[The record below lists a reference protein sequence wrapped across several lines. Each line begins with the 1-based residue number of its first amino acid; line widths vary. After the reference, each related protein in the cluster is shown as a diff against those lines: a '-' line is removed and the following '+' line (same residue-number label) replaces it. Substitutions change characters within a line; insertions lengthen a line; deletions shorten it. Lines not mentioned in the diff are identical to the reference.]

1 MSDGK
6 KRSILR
12 NVLGYYHQAGNEL
25 LFACPKCDHHK
36 NKLSVNIERDVFKC
50 WVCEYAGRSIYRL
63 IRKYGNYEERK
74 EWGQLTQQIDVS
86 TFAEVLLQG
95 DKFVEEEQN
104 LDLPKEFISLAN
116 KNLPKTSI
124 YPLNYLESRGIYRQ
138 DIIKWKIGYCGSGD
152 FGSRIIVPSF
162 GLAGKANFFIARNY
176 GDDWRKYKNPQ
187 ASKDIIFNELYL
199 DFDEDLILVE
209 GVFDAIKAGDN
220 AVPILGSTLR
230 EHSKLFQ
237 EIVKND
243 TPVYIALD
251 PDVDRKT
258 LRIIKLLLEYD
269 IEVHKVNILPYNDVG
284 EMSRDQFLKR
294 KKGATFIKSYDYLIN
309 ELLDLRG

>member
-12 NVLGYYHQAGNEL
+12 STLGYCYQSGNEL
-25 LFACPKCDHHK
+25 LFACPKCNHHK

-50 WVCEYAGRSIYRL
+50 WVCEYSGRSIYRL
-63 IRKYGNYEERK
+63 IRRYGSYEQRK

-86 TFAEVLLQG
+86 TFAEVLLQ
-95 DKFVEEEQN
+95 DDNFIEEEQT
-104 LDLPKEFISLAN
+104 LDLPEEFVSLAN
-116 KNLPKTSI
+116 KNLPKTSL
-124 YPLNYLESRGIYRQ
+124 YALNYLESRGIYKE
-138 DIIKWKIGYCGSGD
+138 DIVKWKIGYCDDGD
-152 FGSRIIVPSF
+152 FGSRIIIPSF
-162 GLAGKANFFIARNY
+162 GLTGKANFFIARSY

-187 ASKDIIFNELYL
+187 ASKDIVFNELYL
-199 DFDEDLILVE
+199 DFDEDMILVE

-220 AVPILGSTLR
+220 SVPILGSTLR

-237 EIVKND
+237 KIVEND

-258 LRIIKLLLEYD
+258 LKIIKLLLEYD
-269 IEVHKVNILPYNDVG
+269 IEVHKINILPYNDVG
-284 EMSRDQFLKR
+284 EMSRQQFIKR
-294 KKGATFIKSYDYLIN
+294 KEEATFIKSYDYLIN
-309 ELLDLRG
+309 EIFNL

>member
-12 NVLGYYHQAGNEL
+12 STLGYCHQSGNEL
-25 LFACPKCDHHK
+25 LFACPKCNHHK

-50 WVCEYAGRSIYRL
+50 WVCEYSGRSIYRL
-63 IRKYGNYEERK
+63 IRRYGSYEQRK

-86 TFAEVLLQG
+86 TFAEVLLQ
-95 DKFVEEEQN
+95 DDNFAEEEQT
-104 LDLPKEFISLAN
+104 LDLPEEFVSLAN
-116 KNLPKTSI
+116 KNLPKTSL
-124 YPLNYLESRGIYRQ
+124 YALNYLESRGIYKE
-138 DIIKWKIGYCGSGD
+138 DIVKWKIGYCDDGD
-152 FGSRIIVPSF
+152 FGSRIIIPSF
-162 GLAGKANFFIARNY
+162 GLTGKANFFIARSY

-187 ASKDIIFNELYL
+187 ASKDIVFNELYL
-199 DFDEDLILVE
+199 DFDEDMILVE

-220 AVPILGSTLR
+220 SVPILGSTLR

-237 EIVKND
+237 KIVEND

-258 LRIIKLLLEYD
+258 LKIIKLLLEYD
-269 IEVHKVNILPYNDVG
+269 IEVHKINILPYNDVG
-284 EMSRDQFLKR
+284 EMSRQQFIKR
-294 KKGATFIKSYDYLIN
+294 KEEATFIKSYDYLIN
-309 ELLDLRG
+309 EIFNL

>member
-6 KRSILR
+6 KRKILKDIF
-12 NVLGYYHQAGNEL
+12 GYYYQSGNEL

-63 IRKYGNYEERK
+63 IRKYGNYEQRK
-74 EWGQLTQQIDVS
+74 EWARFTQQIDIS
-86 TFAEVLLQG
+86 TLAEVLLQDG
-95 DKFVEEEQN
+95 KAQEEEQV

-116 KNLPKTSI
+116 KNLPRTSL
-124 YPLNYLESRGIYRQ
+124 YALNYLESRGIFKQ
-138 DIIKWKIGYCGSGD
+138 DIIKWKIGYCEDGD
-152 FGSRIIVPSF
+152 FESRIIIPSF
-162 GLAGKANFFIARNY
+162 GLTGKANFFIARSY
-176 GDDWRKYKNPQ
+176 GDDWKKYKNPQ

-209 GVFDAIKAGDN
+209 GAFDAIKAGEN

-258 LRIIKLLLEYD
+258 LKIIKLLLEYD
-269 IEVHKVNILPYNDVG
+269 IEVYKVDILPYSDVG
-284 EMSRDQFLKR
+284 EMLRDQFLKR
-294 KKGATFIKSYDYLIN
+294 KEEAVFIKSYDYLIN
-309 ELLDLRG
+309 EMLNL

>member
-12 NVLGYYHQAGNEL
+12 STLGYCYQSGNEL
-25 LFACPKCDHHK
+25 LFACPKCNHHK

-50 WVCEYAGRSIYRL
+50 WVCEYSGRSIYRL
-63 IRKYGNYEERK
+63 VRRYGSYEQRK

-86 TFAEVLLQG
+86 TFAEVLLQ
-95 DKFVEEEQN
+95 DDSFIEEEQT
-104 LDLPKEFISLAN
+104 LDLPEEFVSLAN
-116 KNLPKTSI
+116 KNLPKTSL
-124 YPLNYLESRGIYRQ
+124 YALNYLESRGIYKE
-138 DIIKWKIGYCGSGD
+138 DIVKWKIGYCDDGD

-162 GLAGKANFFIARNY
+162 GLTGKANFFIARSY

-199 DFDEDLILVE
+199 DFDEDMILVE

-220 AVPILGSTLR
+220 SVPILGSTLR

-237 EIVKND
+237 KIVEND

-269 IEVHKVNILPYNDVG
+269 IEVHKINILPYNDVG
-284 EMSRDQFLKR
+284 EMSRQQFIKR
-294 KKGATFIKSYDYLIN
+294 KEEATFIKSYDYLIN
-309 ELLDLRG
+309 EIFNL

>member
-12 NVLGYYHQAGNEL
+12 NVLGYCHQAGNEL
-25 LFACPKCDHHK
+25 LFACPKCNHHK

-50 WVCEYAGRSIYRL
+50 WVCEYAGRSVYRL
-63 IRKYGNYEERK
+63 VRRYGSYEQRK
-74 EWGQLTQQIDVS
+74 EWAQFTQQIDVS
-86 TFAEVLLQG
+86 TFAEIMFQD
-95 DKFVEEEQN
+95 DKLIEEEQA
-104 LDLPKEFISLAN
+104 LDLPKEFVSLAN
-116 KNLPKTSI
+116 KNLPKTSL
-124 YPLNYLESRGIYRQ
+124 YPLNYLESRGIFKQ
-138 DIIKWKIGYCGSGD
+138 DIIKWKIGYCDDGD

-162 GLAGKANFFIARNY
+162 GLAGKANFFIARSY

-199 DFDEDLILVE
+199 DFDEDMILVE

-237 EIVKND
+237 KIVEND
-243 TPVYIALD
+243 TPIYIALD
-251 PDVDRKT
+251 PDVDQKT
-258 LRIIKLLLEYD
+258 LKIIKLLLEYD
-269 IEVHKVNILPYNDVG
+269 IEVHKINILPYNDVG
-284 EMSRDQFLKR
+284 EMSRQQFIKR
-294 KKGATFIKSYDYLIN
+294 KEEAIFIKSYDYLIN
-309 ELLDLRG
+309 EILNL

>member
-12 NVLGYYHQAGNEL
+12 SALGYFHQSGNEL
-25 LFACPKCDHHK
+25 LFACPKCNHHK
-36 NKLSVNIERDVFKC
+36 NKLSVNLE
-50 WVCEYAGRSIYRL
+50 
-63 IRKYGNYEERK
+63 
-74 EWGQLTQQIDVS
+74 QQIDVS
-86 TFAEVLLQG
+86 TFAEIMLQE
-95 DKFVEEEQN
+95 DKLVEEEQT
-104 LDLPKEFISLAN
+104 LDLPKEFVSLAN
-116 KNLPKTSI
+116 KNLPKTSL
-124 YPLNYLESRGIYRQ
+124 YPLNYLESRGIFKQ
-138 DIIKWKIGYCGSGD
+138 DIIKWKIGYCDSGD
-152 FGSRIIVPSF
+152 FESRIIIPSF
-162 GLAGKANFFIARNY
+162 GLAGKANFFIARAY

-199 DFDEDLILVE
+199 DFDEDMVLVE
-209 GVFDAIKAGDN
+209 GAFDAIKAGDN

-243 TPVYIALD
+243 TPIYIALD

-258 LRIIKLLLEYD
+258 LQIIKLLLEYD
-269 IEVHKVNILPYNDVG
+269 IEVHKINILPYNDVG

-294 KKGATFIKSYDYLIN
+294 KEEATFIKSYDYLIN
-309 ELLDLRG
+309 EILNL